1 MIESP
6 LKPEEHCAPVA
17 SPAGAGGSPRE
28 ALGSTDF
35 ESTGPTLAAAAEEAL
50 AGGERDGRLVF
61 GKSCSSALELMS
73 EECEEGSLAL
83 AGVEFL
89 RCKVQPEQTVK
100 LVTAVAVATKG
111 STNELNCRSADES
124 EWSEP
129 ECVIVLEQWEEAER
143 SCKQRFHTMSTL
155 RESKPEHEQRAR
167 LQSKGSGRGR
177 GGRTRLSRGGRSARA
192 AYRESP
198 ARPGRRPW
206 LIDGAG
212 EDGPGRDESGEEG

>member
-1 MIESP
+1 MEPPLDAEELGFDPLTRRKQKSHARHLQRAQCARAYFAWQKLLHSAVIESP

-35 ESTGPTLAAAAEEAL
+35 ESTGQTLAAAAEEVL
-50 AGGERDGRLVF
+50 AGGERDGWLVF
-61 GKSCSSALELMS
+61 GESCSSALELMS
-73 EECEEGSLAL
+73 EECEGRSLAL

-100 LVTAVAVATKG
+100 LVTAVAVATEG
-111 STNELNCRSADES
+111 LTNELNCRSADES

-129 ECVIVLEQWEEAER
+129 ECVIVFEQWEEAER

-155 RESKPEHEQRAR
+155 RESKPEHEQRA
-167 LQSKGSGRGR
+167 
-177 GGRTRLSRGGRSARA
+177 
-192 AYRESP
+192 
-198 ARPGRRPW
+198 
-206 LIDGAG
+206 
-212 EDGPGRDESGEEG
+212 